1 MSTPSPTPSRR
12 KSLGLRAQILSV
24 GLVGAAGVAVLAAIL
39 LIALTAI
46 RGAAD
51 EVHRADG
58 VANSAASMELH
69 IAKAASRQSLYVIA
83 AMEGDTAD
91 MAEHAKVFAEEQAAT
106 ETAIA
111 EFPTLV
117 TERGKAAMEQV
128 KAGTDEFWATQQQVI
143 QVATSGAPDAGAQA
157 AHLSET
163 VGLPAAIGAY
173 EAADELIASAEVR
186 VENAQ
191 AAMDSTMRTTYIALA
206 VAAVLVFVGIVVV
219 SSRISRRMV
228 ASVVGVQHTL
238 EAMERGDLT
247 VPAEVDRDDEVGKMA
262 AAAEATR
269 QAMRSIMEEVG
280 GSAQSVAASSEEL
293 TAVSAEVESSSR
305 SAAESL
311 DRASASA
318 DELTRGIQS
327 VAAGTE
333 QMAASIREIA
343 HSATSAAGVAQR
355 AVEVAQRANATV
367 AELGSSSAEIGDV
380 IKTITTIAEQTN
392 LLALNATIEAARA
405 GEAGKGFAVVATEV
419 KDLAQETSKATEDI
433 SKRIEAIQSDT
444 HAAVSAI
451 EEISAIIGQIN
462 DSQTT
467 IASAVEEQTATTN
480 EMSRTVHDAA
490 SGTTT
495 MSAEVANTAGR
506 AQEVVESTSS
516 TSAAA
521 AELADQA
528 AALRTLT
535 SRFTY

>member
-83 AMEGDTAD
+83 AMEGDTAG

-343 HSATSAAGVAQR
+343 QSATSAAGVAQR

-367 AELGSSSAEIGDV
+367 AELGDV

-467 IASAVEEQTATTN
+467 IAARRRSWNPPAPLPPRPRSWPTRPPRCAPSPRDSPT
-480 EMSRTVHDAA
+480 
-490 SGTTT
+490 
-495 MSAEVANTAGR
+495 EVTPEDRHRYDERREGPEPGVSPWPR
-506 AQEVVESTSS
+506 A
-516 TSAAA
+516 
-521 AELADQA
+521 LAPGM
-528 AALRTLT
+528 LET
-535 SRFTY
+535 